1 MVQCVQNIS
10 NDFDFDYNNTF
21 FVIRYR
27 NLNEI
32 EDSPEFDNELNDDMP
47 PLLNEIESYNDLPEF
62 EEFQTSSNNF
72 NFIESYPY
80 VFRQSFNNQNEYQ
93 INSE

>member
-1 MVQCVQNIS
+1 
-10 NDFDFDYNNTF
+10 
-21 FVIRYR
+21 
-27 NLNEI
+27 
-32 EDSPEFDNELNDDMP
+32 MP